1 MSIDAVNLCAYAKIN
16 IHLKVLA
23 KRNDG
28 FHNLESIFQ
37 RVSITDHLSVTKSD
51 NALHCLI
58 ESPLLSLPEDNTIA
72 RAWHVFK
79 KAAGIKNGIQ
89 VRLIK
94 GIPVGSGLGGGSS
107 DAAAVLTAVN
117 ELFDVRFSP
126 LELHELALQI
136 GSDVPFFLEK
146 TAGIVTGRG
155 DVFEPLKARSGCFGI
170 VIWPDVMSSTNEAYR
185 RLDQAAEIGDNGNKP
200 WGSIRL
206 QKQYYAPISTW
217 QFVNDFQAVLGKYYP
232 RIGQACVDLYEQG
245 AVFVRMTGAGSA
257 VFGLFEQETEI
268 ASAFRLLQKKWHWC
282 KPFILLA

>member
-1 MSIDAVNLCAYAKIN
+1 M
-16 IHLKVLA
+16 
-23 KRNDG
+23 
-28 FHNLESIFQ
+28 
-37 RVSITDHLSVTKSD
+37 
-51 NALHCLI
+51 CL
-58 ESPLLSLPEDNTIA
+58 
-72 RAWHVFK
+72 K

-117 ELFDVRFSP
+117 ELFDVHFSP

-170 VIWPDVMSSTNEAYR
+170 IIWPDVMSSTNEAYR
-185 RLDQAAEIGDNGNKP
+185 RFDQAAEIGDNRNKP
-200 WGSIRL
+200 WGTIRL

-217 QFVNDFQAVLGKYYP
+217 QFVNDFQAVLGKHYP
-232 RIGQACVDLYEQG
+232 RIGQACVDLHEQG